1 MLIQKL
7 EPISKSVDY
16 SAVTL
21 GYALKLHES
30 SQDLRRLPA
39 SVVRTDSDPHQL
51 GPVIPES
58 CGKDYRRLLNQRGL
72 VPQLITFLAR
82 DTNPQTDTEASR
94 YLKEYY
100 CHTQPQASTQSQEKR
115 ALLKLDL
122 LLIPILG
129 LFFFLS
135 FLDRSNLAKNLMV
148 ATTHLSPPPF
158 PNELK
163 TLHSSLIELPSN
175 LLVRKIGAGRLIP
188 MIVATWGLV
197 TCLQGL
203 VTSYRGLLVARFFLG
218 LVEGGLYP
226 AIVLYLSTFYTR
238 TELQFRIALFWG
250 TICISGAASGLLT
263 YAIIELH
270 GRWGHPGWAWVFLI
284 EGFVTVIC
292 GVIGFFILP
301 SSIEKVKILTEAEK
315 ALLRSRLEAASSTG
329 SNVFSSDISSQHYPN
344 KSTMLQVWEACI
356 SPHVFFLNIAQ
367 FACAG
372 NINSLAYFTPTIVN
386 SFGYSPSTTQL
397 FSVPPFAVAF
407 VFVLGLSYW
416 SDRRQARG
424 LACGI
429 SSVIAITGFAVFYAS
444 GHDKVRYGSLFLS
457 VPGAY
462 GASPSLSAWTA
473 DNSAPHMRKATAL
486 ALGTMVA
493 NSGGLFCVWASLLL
507 SFSVRQIT
515 GSDLKAFFYA
525 ASIIWWCLDLHI
537 GA

>member
-1 MLIQKL
+1 MEFQ
-7 EPISKSVDY
+7 
-16 SAVTL
+16 
-21 GYALKLHES
+21 
-30 SQDLRRLPA
+30 
-39 SVVRTDSDPHQL
+39 
-51 GPVIPES
+51 
-58 CGKDYRRLLNQRGL
+58 
-72 VPQLITFLAR
+72 R

-135 FLDRSNLAKNLMV
+135 FLDRSNLGNVRIIGLQKDLDMSDYDFTMALTV
-148 ATTHLSPPPF
+148 TFIPYI
-158 PNELK
+158 
-163 TLHSSLIELPSN
+163 LIELPSN

-493 NSGGLFCVWASLLL
+493 NSGGLFCVWIFTLGHKPRYSLPTAINLFLAGLIIVCAILNTIWLAHAQKRKVARRTKILEKFGLEASEKFDTEKAEQHNYP
-507 SFSVRQIT
+507 SNQ
-515 GSDLKAFFYA
+515 DL
-525 ASIIWWCLDLHI
+525 ASAQAWDHLGDQHPDFKYIY
-537 GA
+537 

>member
-1 MLIQKL
+1 M
-7 EPISKSVDY
+7 
-16 SAVTL
+16 T
-21 GYALKLHES
+21 
-30 SQDLRRLPA
+30 
-39 SVVRTDSDPHQL
+39 
-51 GPVIPES
+51 
-58 CGKDYRRLLNQRGL
+58 
-72 VPQLITFLAR
+72 
-82 DTNPQTDTEASR
+82 SR
-94 YLKEYY
+94 PY
-100 CHTQPQASTQSQEKR
+100 
-115 ALLKLDL
+115 
-122 LLIPILG
+122 I
-129 LFFFLS
+129 
-135 FLDRSNLAKNLMV
+135 
-148 ATTHLSPPPF
+148 
-158 PNELK
+158 
-163 TLHSSLIELPSN
+163 LIELPSN

-329 SNVFSSDISSQHYPN
+329 SNVFSSDISSQHYPT

-407 VFVLGLSYW
+407 LFVLGLSYW

-493 NSGGLFCVWASLLL
+493 NSGGLFCVWIFTLGHKPRYSLPTAINLFLAGLIIVCAILNTIWLAHAQKRKVAKRNEILEKFGLEASEK
-507 SFSVRQIT
+507 FDT
-515 GSDLKAFFYA
+515 GKAEQHNYPSNQDL
-525 ASIIWWCLDLHI
+525 ASAQAWDHLGDQHPDFKYIY
-537 GA
+537 